1 MRRVANTILFAIVG
15 LVLMLAA
22 VALVVI
28 STLATAEIQQP
39 IAHAFALAGTLLLGT
54 VALCGATF
62 LTTQAAVRFAG
73 ERIPKRT

>member
-1 MRRVANTILFAIVG
+1 MRRIATTILSTIVG

-22 VALVVI
+22 VALVLI
-28 STLATAEIQQP
+28 STFAAADIRQP
-39 IAHAFALAGTLLLGT
+39 IAHAFALAAALLFGTAVLS
-54 VALCGATF
+54 GATF